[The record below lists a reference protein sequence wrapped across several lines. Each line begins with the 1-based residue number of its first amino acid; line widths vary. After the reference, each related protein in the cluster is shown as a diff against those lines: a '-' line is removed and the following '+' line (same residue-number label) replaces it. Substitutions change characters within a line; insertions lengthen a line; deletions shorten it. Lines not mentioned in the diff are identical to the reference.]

1 MIHFPVNLFSAN
13 GERPVR
19 TTFHFWFRLYSSQ
32 GIVLWDTCH
41 LAPADGSLQRLTRK
55 MLSCSLL
62 FSDPFFLLNT
72 LHYSLIFR
80 FVKQFFK
87 KYYVFSLKI
96 VKIYFL
102 TQKTRI
108 FIIEE
113 KAQNQ
118 KASYNEDSF
127 AMLDDVLDWCETYQ
141 VYAVVDFHA
150 ATAGQSGIPCD
161 DGVDNGQ
168 HLYDDEESME
178 RMFLLMEEFMRRY
191 KDRWIIGAYD
201 CINEPISMT
210 PRREELTPKLVYF
223 YEEMIRRCRKID
235 QKHLFLLNGTQ
246 FSSLTYFFDHEFD
259 PEYHNWGISLHAYE
273 MVVPEVASLASV
285 LRTCREQK
293 ICLWMGETGGR
304 NEHAW
309 QTTMYEI
316 LAEYHAGYN
325 LWCWK
330 TVEGAGCASILNFNV
345 PDEWHLIT
353 DYAINGAAK
362 PSYEHAQAIWDSYL
376 ECLAVDKCKENTQ
389 YHPYLLREGNFEIP
403 AIGYNA
409 LPMDSHRGLSDL
421 PNAAG
426 YRLYDRF
433 ELVYE
438 KGYHPEPAGFATPGP
453 IKHPRDHVQLQLGA
467 GEYASYTIREKET
480 YTVSVTYCADKEVKV
495 QAAIQGETLF
505 EGVMPPADEKVTS
518 DVHPYFAYET
528 APNTLERFTLG
539 TVTGEGILKIEVLD
553 GCARFGQIVIRKSG
567 K

>member
-1 MIHFPVNLFSAN
+1 
-13 GERPVR
+13 
-19 TTFHFWFRLYSSQ
+19 
-32 GIVLWDTCH
+32 
-41 LAPADGSLQRLTRK
+41 

-223 YEEMIRRCRKID
+223 YEEIVQTKRLRYR
-235 QKHLFLLNGTQ
+235 QLFRERLFL
-246 FSSLTYFFDHEFD
+246 
-259 PEYHNWGISLHAYE
+259 
-273 MVVPEVASLASV
+273 
-285 LRTCREQK
+285 K
-293 ICLWMGETGGR
+293 
-304 NEHAW
+304 
-309 QTTMYEI
+309 
-316 LAEYHAGYN
+316 
-325 LWCWK
+325 
-330 TVEGAGCASILNFNV
+330 
-345 PDEWHLIT
+345 
-353 DYAINGAAK
+353 
-362 PSYEHAQAIWDSYL
+362 
-376 ECLAVDKCKENTQ
+376 
-389 YHPYLLREGNFEIP
+389 
-403 AIGYNA
+403 
-409 LPMDSHRGLSDL
+409 
-421 PNAAG
+421 
-426 YRLYDRF
+426 
-433 ELVYE
+433 
-438 KGYHPEPAGFATPGP
+438 
-453 IKHPRDHVQLQLGA
+453 
-467 GEYASYTIREKET
+467 
-480 YTVSVTYCADKEVKV
+480 
-495 QAAIQGETLF
+495 
-505 EGVMPPADEKVTS
+505 GVMPPAGEKVTS

-553 GCARFGQIVIRKSG
+553 GCARFGQIVIRKSE